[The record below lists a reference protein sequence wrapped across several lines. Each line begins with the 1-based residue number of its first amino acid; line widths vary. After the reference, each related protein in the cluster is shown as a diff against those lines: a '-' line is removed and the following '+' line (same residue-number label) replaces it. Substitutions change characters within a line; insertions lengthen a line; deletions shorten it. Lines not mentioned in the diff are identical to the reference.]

1 MRLDFEHAGPVF
13 SLMWEATRSR
23 TQSAET
29 SRLTIISAST
39 ATPIT
44 VLPTISS
51 SRVRGLHFA
60 RSRRA
65 CRLGGFGGGALCC
78 ACGAG
83 VS

>member
-1 MRLDFEHAGPVF
+1 MPLTSSTRPVC

-29 SRLTIISAST
+29 SRLTIMSAST

-51 SRVRGLHFA
+51 SRVRGLHFTESA
-60 RSRRA
+60 GVPA
-65 CRLGGFGGGALCC
+65 GGFGGGALRC

-83 VS
+83 VL